1 MKTLLIT
8 FSVLFSFQALAN
20 LNRAQ
25 AERLLQERNIQLSAR
40 ENAGARLL
48 LGEVTGAGL
57 VIPVEKVELVI
68 AQNRVILKK
77 EIESMDFAPH
87 TLRLKDLSS
96 FRAHGVYYTRE
107 DIQGALISR

>member
-1 MKTLLIT
+1 MKTLLI
-8 FSVLFSFQALAN
+8 SLSMLFSLQALAS
-20 LNRAQ
+20 LSRTQ
-25 AERLLQERNIQLSAR
+25 AARLLQERNIQLSAR

-77 EIESMDFAPH
+77 EIESMDFTPH
-87 TLRLKDLSS
+87 TLK
-96 FRAHGVYYTRE
+96 
-107 DIQGALISR
+107 